1 VAKIAFLGAGNMGRG
16 MIRNLLKGGHD
27 VAVYNR
33 TPEKALSLVSDGAR
47 LYETPREAVA
57 KASVILSML
66 IDDGASRACWA
77 GSQGVL
83 SAELE
88 PNVLGIECSSV
99 SREWIIELARL
110 GGSRITFVDCPVAG
124 RPDAAAAGELKIFAG
139 GLTEH
144 IERARA
150 LLKAFSTSVTH
161 FGPLGSGVT
170 FKLIYNMLG
179 ASQIAAVAEA
189 LYACDRLNIDIA
201 AAGRVFSEG
210 NTASPHVVRHVAWMT
225 AHNHPDPPQFRGE
238 GRIKDLV
245 YARDLLK
252 TVGISSLTGEAALEL
267 FKRMRVVGIAEEN
280 DSRVFD
286 AMRLACDAI

>member
-1 VAKIAFLGAGNMGRG
+1 MAKLAFLGAGNMGRG
-16 MIRNLLKGGHD
+16 MISNLLRCGHD

-33 TPEKALSLVSDGAR
+33 TPGKARSLADEGAH
-47 LYETPREAVA
+47 LCETPRQAVA
-57 KASVILSML
+57 GASVIMSML
-66 IDDGASRACWA
+66 IDDGASRACWS
-77 GSQGVL
+77 GLQGVL

-139 GLTEH
+139 GLAED

-150 LLKAFSTSVTH
+150 LLEAFSTSVTH

-189 LYACDRLNIDIA
+189 LYACDRLDIDIA
-201 AAGRVFSEG
+201 AAGRAFSQG

-225 AHNHPDPPQFRGE
+225 ARNHPDPPQFRGE

-252 TVGISSLTGEAALEL
+252 TIGVSSLTGEAALEL
-267 FKRMRVVGIAEEN
+267 FKRMRTTGLADEN

-286 AMRLACDAI
+286 ALRLTQQ